1 MATLTEEIGQD
12 MGKGW
17 VWSSPNIG
25 KYSTALSVAVGLLIF
40 CYFVIFA
47 TAYPSPE
54 LLRAIAFEVVI
65 FIVVLWFKLRQGRS
79 KAARLENMV
88 MDELGS
94 QWKTLNFLRKAGS
107 ALVLACWFAV
117 TAFLVVD
124 LSALTSA
131 WLGNYSLARNI
142 YMAQYNLARVP
153 YAALIGSPANTAI
166 PVVHPAY
173 SLEILTGAYI
183 EAGKHDLARQLTK
196 ELMEMRQQLFGVNSE
211 LYAGV
216 LANSAN
222 LYRKEGN
229 LAKAEEISKE
239 ALLISRGVLKNT
251 GMGQII
257 TQVADNLRDQG
268 KYSEAEPLYVE
279 ALQMR
284 EKQFGPGSVKAA
296 ETLVEYA
303 KLLRAR
309 GQLALA
315 DDAKARRYEERSA
328 EIFKRHETKNDPI
341 ASMLVT
347 ALFFLVSIVVSKIL
361 FGPRGYLT
369 KVAMRRLERNLN
381 TVSESASAATVT
393 EAGVAAKHNASNSRE
408 NIGKLIKFYE
418 NQNNIEQVEKY
429 RNMLAGIGKD

>member
-1 MATLTEEIGQD
+1 MAH
-12 MGKGW
+12 
-17 VWSSPNIG
+17 
-25 KYSTALSVAVGLLIF
+25 
-40 CYFVIFA
+40 
-47 TAYPSPE
+47 
-54 LLRAIAFEVVI
+54 
-65 FIVVLWFKLRQGRS
+65 
-79 KAARLENMV
+79 
-88 MDELGS
+88 
-94 QWKTLNFLRKAGS
+94 
-107 ALVLACWFAV
+107 
-117 TAFLVVD
+117 
-124 LSALTSA
+124 
-131 WLGNYSLARNI
+131 
-142 YMAQYNLARVP
+142 YNLARVP
-153 YAALIGSPANTAI
+153 YASLTGSPAYTAI

-183 EAGKHDLARQLTK
+183 EAGKHDLARHLTK
-196 ELMEMRQQLFGVNSE
+196 ELMVVREQLFGVNSE
-211 LYAGV
+211 LYAGI

-229 LAKAEEISKE
+229 LAKAEEVSKA

-284 EKQFGPGSVKAA
+284 ERQFGPGSVKAA

-309 GQLALA
+309 GQLALG
-315 DDAKARRYEERSA
+315 DYAKAKRYQERAA
-328 EIFKRHETKNDPI
+328 EIFKRHETKSDPL

-369 KVAMRRLERNLN
+369 KVAMKRLEQNLSISSEPASLA
-381 TVSESASAATVT
+381 TVSEA
-393 EAGVAAKHNASNSRE
+393 VAAAQNSGSNSRE

-429 RNMLAGIGKD
+429 RKMLAGIGKD

>member
-1 MATLTEEIGQD
+1 
-12 MGKGW
+12 
-17 VWSSPNIG
+17 
-25 KYSTALSVAVGLLIF
+25 
-40 CYFVIFA
+40 
-47 TAYPSPE
+47 
-54 LLRAIAFEVVI
+54 
-65 FIVVLWFKLRQGRS
+65 
-79 KAARLENMV
+79 
-88 MDELGS
+88 
-94 QWKTLNFLRKAGS
+94 
-107 ALVLACWFAV
+107 
-117 TAFLVVD
+117 VVD

-153 YAALIGSPANTAI
+153 YAALTGSPAHTAI

-183 EAGKHDLARQLTK
+183 EAGKHALARQLTK

-211 LYAGV
+211 LYAGI

-303 KLLRAR
+303 RLLRAR

-315 DDAKARRYEERSA
+315 DEAKARRYEERSA

-369 KVAMRRLERNLN
+369 KVAMRRLEQNLN
-381 TVSESASAATVT
+381 TVSEPASAVTVT
-393 EAGVAAKHNASNSRE
+393 EAGAAAKHNASNSRE

>member
-1 MATLTEEIGQD
+1 
-12 MGKGW
+12 MGKRW
-17 VWSSPNIG
+17 VWNNPNIG

-47 TAYPSPE
+47 TAYPSAE

-94 QWKTLNFLRKAGS
+94 QWKTLSFLRKAGS
-107 ALVLACWFAV
+107 TLVFACWFSL

-124 LSALTSA
+124 LSALTLA
-131 WLGNYSLARNI
+131 WLGNYGVARNV

-153 YAALIGSPANTAI
+153 YAALTGSPADTAI

-183 EAGKHDLARQLTK
+183 EAGKHDVARQLTK
-196 ELMEMRQQLFGVNSE
+196 ELMVVREHLFGINSE
-211 LYAGV
+211 LYAGI

-268 KYSEAEPLYVE
+268 KYSEAEPLYLE
-279 ALQMR
+279 ALRMR

-309 GQLALA
+309 GQLALG
-315 DDAKARRYEERSA
+315 DDAKASLYQARA
-328 EIFKRHETKNDPI
+328 AAIFKRHETKNDPL

-369 KVAMRRLERNLN
+369 KVAMRRLEQSLN
-381 TVSESASAATVT
+381 SVCDAGSVVTISEAGAAT
-393 EAGVAAKHNASNSRE
+393 KDNASNSRE

>member
-1 MATLTEEIGQD
+1 
-12 MGKGW
+12 MGKRW
-17 VWSSPNIG
+17 VWNNPNIG
-25 KYSTALSVAVGLLIF
+25 KYSTALSVAVGLLVF

-47 TAYPSPE
+47 TAYPSAE

-94 QWKTLNFLRKAGS
+94 QWKTLSFLRKAGS
-107 ALVLACWFAV
+107 TLVFACWFSL

-124 LSALTSA
+124 LSALTLA
-131 WLGNYSLARNI
+131 WLGNYGFARNV

-153 YAALIGSPANTAI
+153 YAALTGSPADTAI

-183 EAGKHDLARQLTK
+183 EAGKHDVARQLTK
-196 ELMEMRQQLFGVNSE
+196 ELMVVREHLFGINSE
-211 LYAGV
+211 LYAGI

-268 KYSEAEPLYVE
+268 KYSEAEPLYLE
-279 ALQMR
+279 ALRMR

-309 GQLALA
+309 GQLALG
-315 DDAKARRYEERSA
+315 DDAKASLYQARA
-328 EIFKRHETKNDPI
+328 AAIFKRHETKNDPL

-369 KVAMRRLERNLN
+369 KVAMRRLEQSLN
-381 TVSESASAATVT
+381 SVCDAGSVVTISEAGAAT
-393 EAGVAAKHNASNSRE
+393 KHNASNSRE